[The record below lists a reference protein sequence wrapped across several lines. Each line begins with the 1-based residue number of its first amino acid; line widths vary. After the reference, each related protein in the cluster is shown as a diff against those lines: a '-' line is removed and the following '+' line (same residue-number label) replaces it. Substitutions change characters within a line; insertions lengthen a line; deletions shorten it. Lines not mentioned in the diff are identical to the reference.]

1 MMMLSGQKLGAA
13 LTQAMQLKNVGPK
26 EVADHFG
33 IKPPSVK
40 DWQKKGCI
48 HKRHLGR
55 LVNYFADV
63 VPPSHWGVEPNE
75 TMALLSGIMG
85 NASLNV
91 SHQDKDVVLSKSL
104 RPLADAVNKDRYL
117 TPTQAGDTTSQLAP
131 VLAWA
136 SLGVDLYKE
145 ANDVEAVGFAPVP
158 RGASALVKWF
168 VVEQDFHRFG
178 ITKGDMVALDPLSD
192 TDKPEEMKRHVFKT
206 AAGQFILAEY
216 RTLAGGSFEA
226 LPDTGSA
233 LDKVRHGLVVVA
245 RVRGV
250 WEA

>member
-1 MMMLSGQKLGAA
+1 MMLSGQKLGAA
-13 LTQAMQLKNVGPK
+13 LTQAMQLKRVGPK

-63 VPPSHWGVEPNE
+63 VPPSHWGVEPSE

-91 SHQDKDVVLSKSL
+91 SHDDKGLSLDESL
-104 RPLADAVNKDRYL
+104 RPLVDVGSHRGHL
-117 TPTQAGDTTSQLAP
+117 TQTQAGDTKSQLAP

-145 ANDVEAVGFAPVP
+145 AKDVGATGFAPVP
-158 RGASALVKWF
+158 KGASSLVKWF
-168 VVEQDFHRFG
+168 VVEQDYHRFG
-178 ITKGDMVALDPLSD
+178 ITKGDMVALDPLTG

-206 AAGQFILAEY
+206 ASGQFLLAEY
-216 RTLAGGSFEA
+216 RTLAGGGFEA

-233 LDKVRHGLVVVA
+233 LDKERHGLVVVA

>member
-1 MMMLSGQKLGAA
+1 MMLSGQKLGVA
-13 LTQAMQLKNVGPK
+13 LTQAMQLKGVGPK

-55 LVNYFADV
+55 LVDYFSDV
-63 VPPSHWGVEPNE
+63 VTPSHWGVETNE
-75 TMALLSGIMG
+75 SIALLAGILRTG
-85 NASLNV
+85 AANV
-91 SHQDKDVVLSKSL
+91 ADPL
-104 RPLADAVNKDRYL
+104 RSMPQHEIPGQTADAVNKHRYL
-117 TPTQAGDTTSQLAP
+117 TAGLGSATTSQLAP

-136 SLGVDLYKE
+136 SLGVDLFKE
-145 ANDVEAVGFAPVP
+145 ANDVEAIGFAPVP

-168 VVEQDFHRFG
+168 VVEQDHRRFG
-178 ITKGDMVALDPLSD
+178 IAKGDMVALDPLTG

-206 AAGQFILAEY
+206 ASGQFILAEY
-216 RTLAGGSFEA
+216 RTLAGDSFEA
-226 LPDTGSA
+226 LPDSGTA
-233 LDKVRHGLVVVA
+233 LEKERHGLAVVA